1 MNTDSREYHILQHAV
16 EHVSM
21 VEGFT
26 CEIGVREGGGTQM
39 ILEALRHSLQNKI
52 HVAIDPFGNIEY
64 EHWETKKERL
74 DYTNQMKNRM
84 LAQLYTYCSEHN
96 QEVLFFPLEDS
107 DFFKR
112 YADGIPIYNEYKQ
125 RVNTYAMVFF
135 DGPHTTS
142 LVQSEFDFF
151 REKMP
156 PGGTMVF
163 DDIDQYP
170 HMERLDMYIQSH
182 GFRILEQGECKIS
195 YIKRI

>member
-1 MNTDSREYHILQHAV
+1 MNTDSREYHILQSAV
-16 EHVSM
+16 ERVHA

-26 CEIGVREGGGTQM
+26 CEIGVREGGGTQL
-39 ILEALRHSLQNKI
+39 ILDALRRSLQRKV

-74 DYTNQMKNRM
+74 DYTNQMKNNM
-84 LAQLYTYCSEHN
+84 LRHLYAYCAEHN

-107 DFFKR
+107 EFFAR
-112 YADGIPIYNEYKQ
+112 YADGIPIYNEY
-125 RVNTYAMVFF
+125 RELVNTYAMVFF
-135 DGPHTTS
+135 DGPHTFE
-142 LVQSEFDFF
+142 LVKREFDFF

-170 HMERLDMYIQSH
+170 HMDRLDPYIQSH
-182 GFRILEQGECKIS
+182 GFRLLDQGKCKIS
-195 YIKRI
+195 YIKV